1 MRHAKMK
8 SLLTFLLLSCLS
20 PCTFARSDSLL
31 ARVTVYWASGGSGSD
46 HNTRHHRCAT
56 GARLRTGHCAV
67 DPRRIPYGSRVVL
80 PNGEALAAVDT
91 GTAVKSRRAAR
102 LAGRNT
108 SEKSAVVIDRFF
120 ETKGQAL
127 RWAATHPAFMPVK
140 VLHPNLPAPA
150 QQSLIASHVG
160 NSSRDQ
166 GLNANRKS
174 LEPQGRILTAS
185 NLVDSSAALDRLGRV
200 NP

>member
-1 MRHAKMK
+1 MK
-8 SLLTFLLLSCLS
+8 LLPTILLLSCLS
-20 PCTFARSDSLL
+20 PCAFARSDSLL

-46 HNTRHHRCAT
+46 HNTRQHRCAT
-56 GARLRTGHCAV
+56 GARLRAGHCAV

-102 LAGRNT
+102 LAGRNAF
-108 SEKSAVVIDRFF
+108 EKSALVVDRFF

-140 VLHPNLPAPA
+140 VVHPNLPASVPRSFVSSA
-150 QQSLIASHVG
+150 

-166 GLNANRKS
+166 RLNANRRT
-174 LEPQGRILTAS
+174 LQTQPAMLTAS
-185 NLVDSSAALDRLGRV
+185 NSVDNSAALDRFGRV